1 MSSRKRNFKKKSYYH
16 IYNRGNNKE
25 RVFATNDDKR
35 LFISLLFKYRNE
47 TDLVFDTYTVMDNHF
62 HLLLRTGNHP
72 KLVSTFMQRVCT
84 AYAVITNRKY
94 RRVGHLF
101 QGRYHANF
109 LRYKKDVKQVRSYIK
124 QNPVKEGCVKKAKDY
139 PWSRFD

>member
-1 MSSRKRNFKKKSYYH
+1 MSRRKRNFKKESYYH

-35 LFISLLFKYRNE
+35 LFICLLFKYRDE
-47 TDLVFDTYTVMDNHF
+47 TDLIFDTYTVMDNHF
-62 HLLLRTGNHP
+62 HLLLKTGDYP
-72 KLVSTFMQRVCT
+72 KALSTFMQRVCT
-84 AYAVITNRKY
+84 AYAVTTNRKY

-109 LRYKKDVKQVRSYIK
+109 LRYKKDVKQVRNYIK